1 VKEMLNDSV
10 LEKIF
15 LHPEMHKIPIGTQ
28 ATAVHVFDDVL
39 EQIVKENQYAD
50 VQSLLS
56 TTANVS
62 K

>member
-1 VKEMLNDSV
+1 MLNDDV

-15 LHPEMHKIPIGTQ
+15 LHPDMHKIPVGTQ

-39 EQIVKENQYAD
+39 GQIVKEDRTAN

-56 TTANVS
+56 ATGNVS
-62 K
+62 ESV